1 MENAA
6 SNGNGNGKSVV
17 TLPTEY
23 QQFIHLSRY
32 ARYREDLGGRET
44 WQDTVTR
51 YLDFFDGHLEKNYP
65 DGLSLY
71 RKVRPE
77 LEFSILNLEVMP
89 SMRCMM
95 AAGKALERDA
105 VAGYNCSFLAVDSI
119 RAFDETM
126 YILMCGTGVGFSV
139 ERQEV
144 AKLPPV
150 AEDFYQS
157 DTTIVVPDSK
167 LGWASSFRELIA
179 MLYNGRVPKWDLSRL
194 RPAGARLKTFGGR
207 SSGPA
212 PLDELFN
219 FAVDIF
225 TNASG
230 RRLTSIECHDLMC
243 KIGDIVVV
251 GGVRRSALISL
262 SNLSDERMRHA
273 KSGKWWELEV
283 QRALANN
290 SVAYTERPEMEIFM
304 REWLSLVESKSGER
318 GIFNVEAAQKHASK
332 NGRRDG
338 SLVRG
343 TNPCSEIL
351 LRSKQ
356 FCNLSEVV
364 VRADDDFESLARKAR
379 IATILGTLQSSLT
392 NFRYLSKDW
401 ARNTIEESLLGVSLT
416 GIMDN
421 EFLSGKKGKR
431 DITLPDFLEDLKAVC
446 VKENKKWAEAIG
458 VNQSTAITCVKPSGT
473 VSQLVD
479 SASGIHPRYSEYYIR
494 TVRADKK
501 DPLAI
506 FMNAY
511 SFPVE
516 DDVTKPAHNAVY
528 SFPVHAPKNS
538 VMRDDMNAIE
548 QLELWKIYATHW
560 CEHKPSITV
569 YVRENEWMEVGAWV
583 YKNFDYMSGVSFLP
597 HTNHSYRQAPYQEI
611 DKKTYNKL
619 VKEMPKNVDWTLLSE
634 YEHEDN
640 TAGAQTLACSA
651 GSCEIVD
658 LTSDTVNTLDI
669 PTGD

>member
-1 MENAA
+1 MKEAA
-6 SNGNGNGKSVV
+6 SNGISKQSVA
-17 TLPTEY
+17 LPTEY

-32 ARYREDLGGRET
+32 ARYREELGGRET
-44 WQDTVTR
+44 WNDTVTR
-51 YLDFFDGHLEKNYP
+51 YLDFFEGHLEEYYP
-65 DGLSLY
+65 SGLKAY
-71 RKVRPE
+71 NKVRPE
-77 LEFSILNLEVMP
+77 LEFTILNLDVMP

-95 AAGKALERDA
+95 SAGKALRRDV
-105 VAGYNCSFLAVDSI
+105 VAGYNCSFLTVDSI

-144 AKLPPV
+144 ANLPPV
-150 AEDFYQS
+150 AEDFFDS
-157 DTTIVVPDSK
+157 ESIIVVPDSK
-167 LGWASSFRELIA
+167 MGWAASFRELIA
-179 MLYNGRVPKWDLSRL
+179 MLFNGRVPNWDLSRL

-207 SSGPA
+207 SSGPG
-212 PLDELFN
+212 PLDELFC

-225 TNASG
+225 RGASG

-273 KSGKWWELEV
+273 KSGKWWELEG

-290 SVAYTERPEMEIFM
+290 SVSYDERPEMEIFM

-318 GIFNVEAAQKHASK
+318 GIFNIAAAQKHASK

-338 SLVRG
+338 SLIKG

-351 LRSKQ
+351 LRNKQ
-356 FCNLSEVV
+356 FCNLSEIV
-364 VRADDDFESLARKAR
+364 VRANDDFESLAYKAR

-421 EFLSGKKGKR
+421 EFLSGKKGRR
-431 DITLPDFLEDLKAVC
+431 DTTLPDFLEDLKEVC
-446 VKENKKWAEAIG
+446 VKENKKWASTIG
-458 VNQSTAITCVKPSGT
+458 INQSTAITCVKPSGT

-501 DPLAI
+501 DPLSL
-506 FMNAY
+506 FMEAH

-516 DDVTKPAHNAVY
+516 DDVTKPMNNNVF
-528 SFPVHAPKNS
+528 SFPIHAPKNS
-538 VMRDDMNAIE
+538 VMRDDMTAIE

-569 YVRENEWMEVGAWV
+569 YVHDDEWLEVGAWV
-583 YKNFDYMSGVSFLP
+583 YKHFDHMSGVSFLP

-611 DKKTYNKL
+611 DKETYDRL
-619 VKEMPKNVDWTLLSE
+619 VKELPKNVDWKKLSDI
-634 YEHEDN
+634 EHEDN
-640 TAGAQTLACSA
+640 TVGAQTLACAA
-651 GSCEIVD
+651 GACEIVD
-658 LTSDTVNTLDI
+658 LTSDTVNILNI
-669 PTGD
+669 PGE